1 MYDQNVFAVL
11 VPCDEKNKARTAFGL
26 KQNANRFHKSA
37 GGIAEEPILNSR
49 EPTLAPLMPS
59 EEDHGATDCI
69 LLTFDKLPK
78 NPLNGWQFGT
88 NEDSSDVFLGHRGT
102 AGISSRQYNITIDE
116 NFCIFLHDFH
126 SSYGTAV
133 GYDHQKHDEVRKK
146 ETWFLSYKPGIPN
159 RWNDIT
165 IYSGGLAIKIEFPNQ
180 EAGRPQYI
188 ENLRAFFE
196 QSTIALPPVHALG
209 LDSNLTTAAP
219 SQPRTPNQQPI
230 YFDDGLIGRGE
241 FGEVRRVI
249 KTRDGKCYAAKTF
262 FPPPK
267 GPKRDKKKRKR
278 DEEDWLVRVRNE
290 IAIMADNPHVS
301 VLFPP

>member
-11 VPCDEKNKARTAFGL
+11 IPCDEKNKARTAFGS

-37 GGIAEEPILNSR
+37 GEFAEKPFLNSR
-49 EPTLAPLMPS
+49 QSTPAPLSPS
-59 EEDHGATDCI
+59 EEDHGATDYI
-69 LLTFDKLPK
+69 LLTFDKPPK

-133 GYDHQKHDEVRKK
+133 GYDRQKHDEVRKK
-146 ETWFLSYKPGIPN
+146 ETWLLSYKPGTLNPWKDVMIH
-159 RWNDIT
+159 
-165 IYSGGLAIKIEFPNQ
+165 SGGLSIKIEFPNQ

-188 ENLRAFFE
+188 KNLQAFFE

-219 SQPRTPNQQPI
+219 SQSQTPSQQPI
-230 YFDDGLIGRGE
+230 YLDYGLIGRGT
-241 FGEVRRVI
+241 FGEVCKVI
-249 KTRDGKCYAAKTF
+249 KTRNGKCYAAKTF

-267 GPKRDKKKRKR
+267 GPKRDRKRKR
-278 DEEDWLVRVRNE
+278 DEEDWLVGVRNE